1 MKNII
6 LFFFSFSLTFVSF
19 SQNAKIIV
27 GGGVS
32 KIHNTA
38 KLPILDESVFVFSAG
53 LGIDVLERERFYL
66 SNEIGYLQM
75 GGKEDLSDLLPPF
88 NELHSTYKLNFIY
101 ASSSFRYK
109 FPLEN
114 KFFFIGLGPKL
125 SVSVD
130 SDPLKNTLYA
140 DGYKMEK
147 LVFGINGEIGYMHD
161 WDNYR
166 VGITGSYLLNVNR
179 IGYSIAND
187 LKSNPIYFNLSFGYD
202 FM

>member
-53 LGIDVLERERFYL
+53 LGVDVLERERFYL

-75 GGKEDLSDLLPPF
+75 GGKEDISELLPPF
-88 NELHSTYKLNFIY
+88 NEL
-101 ASSSFRYK
+101 
-109 FPLEN
+109 
-114 KFFFIGLGPKL
+114 FFIGLGPKL

-140 DGYKMEK
+140 DGYKIEK
-147 LVFGINGEIGYMHD
+147 LVFGVNGEIGYMHD